1 MNPNSIDTPFSIN
14 YSETNIKQRSIKCL
28 CYKWSN
34 TNKSYIRRG
43 MASKNFTEL
52 FPHVYYLF
60 SSYMEHTII
69 AHKFLN
75 AEMTLEITRPLV
87 ANTNSSDGTKLREPN
102 SYTDSGELVTNCGLT
117 ELELMDDNNLL
128 ARQQIA
134 EKMSNRKSDI
144 KTTTNTATCVRIES
158 VYDVNFN
165 VNGDEIRQNPDG
177 TTTHIYKLVN
187 AGRIYT
193 TGQFME
199 FMKANENMPELQQ
212 IRFIFDRIAYVDIKW
227 SWPHNKITTASQ
239 AREMYKE
246 MLGKRIFWPLT
257 HDGVER
263 RVYISVYSQLLCVA
277 YSGNINYCNEP
288 YGEIPIW

>member
-1 MNPNSIDTPFSIN
+1 MESQ
-14 YSETNIKQRSIKCL
+14 NI
-28 CYKWSN
+28 
-34 TNKSYIRRG
+34 
-43 MASKNFTEL
+43 TEL
-52 FPHVYYLF
+52 LPHVYYLL
-60 SSYMEHTII
+60 SSYMEHSIL
-69 AHKFLN
+69 ARKFLN
-75 AEMTLEITRPLV
+75 AEMTLEITRPSV
-87 ANTNSSDGTKLREPN
+87 TNTNSSDGSKLRVPN
-102 SYTDSGELVTNCGLT
+102 SYNDSDELVTNCGLT

-134 EKMSNRKSDI
+134 EKMSYRKSDI
-144 KTTTNTATCVRIES
+144 KTTKNTATCMRIES

-165 VNGDEIRQNPDG
+165 VDGDEIRQNTDG

-212 IRFIFDRIAYVDIKW
+212 IRFIFDRIAYIDIKW
-227 SWPHNKITTASQ
+227 SWPHNKITTARQ
-239 AREMYKE
+239 AREIYKE

-257 HDGVER
+257 HNGVER

-288 YGEIPIW
+288 YGEIPTY

>member
-1 MNPNSIDTPFSIN
+1 MNPNSLDTPFSIN

-43 MASKNFTEL
+43 MACKDFTEL
-52 FPHVYYLF
+52 LPHVYYLL
-60 SSYMEHTII
+60 SSYIEHTIL
-69 AHKFLN
+69 ARKFLN
-75 AEMTLEITRPLV
+75 AEMTLEIIRQPV
-87 ANTNSSDGTKLREPN
+87 ANTNDCDGTKLREPN
-102 SYTDSGELVTNCGLT
+102 SYTDSDELVTNCGLT

-144 KTTTNTATCVRIES
+144 KTTKNTATCVRIEL

-165 VNGDEIRQNPDG
+165 VDGDEIRQNPDG

-187 AGRIYT
+187 NGRIYT

-199 FMKANENMPELQQ
+199 FMKANGNMPELHQ
-212 IRFIFDRIAYVDIKW
+212 IRFIFDRIAYLDIKW

-257 HDGVER
+257 HDGV
-263 RVYISVYSQLLCVA
+263 
-277 YSGNINYCNEP
+277 
-288 YGEIPIW
+288 